1 MKLVHL
7 DHLFKMVNKFEQ
19 EQGHELGLKRT
30 QKKKKDP
37 LVNGLNVDEG
47 VNPF

>member
-7 DHLFKMVNKFEQ
+7 DHLLEIVNKFEQ
-19 EQGHELGLKRT
+19 EQGHEFGVKRA

-37 LVNGLNVDEG
+37 PMNGLNVDEG
-47 VNPF
+47 ISPF